1 VIPGND
7 DAIRSITLVTSV
19 IADAIREGQ
28 GLAGRDLA
36 ERTGIAEPVEPEPP
50 APLEPEDAVPGEP
63 EIAPESPVGAESPTE
78 QAPVE
83 GKPSEVSG

>member
-1 VIPGND
+1 
-7 DAIRSITLVTSV
+7 
-19 IADAIREGQ
+19 
-28 GLAGRDLA
+28 
-36 ERTGIAEPVEPEPP
+36 VEPEPP

-78 QAPVE
+78 QAPAE